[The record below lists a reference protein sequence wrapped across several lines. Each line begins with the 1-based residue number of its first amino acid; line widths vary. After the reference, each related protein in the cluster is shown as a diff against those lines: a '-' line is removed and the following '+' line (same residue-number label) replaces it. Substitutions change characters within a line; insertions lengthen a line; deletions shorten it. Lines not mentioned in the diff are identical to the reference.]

1 MEKKG
6 YMLVGLANKRTGNMV
21 AFNLEAAVFEIGQKG
36 TSNLLIE
43 DMVYAVDTIE
53 LMTLLQGCGVELMHC
68 ERQPEAPQVTT
79 QEQVQAPIEGE
90 ANAE

>member
-1 MEKKG
+1 MKKKG

-36 TSNLLIE
+36 TSNLLVE
-43 DMVYAVDTIE
+43 DMVYAVDTNE
-53 LMTLLQGCGVELMHC
+53 LMTLLQGCGIELMPC
-68 ERQPEAPQVTT
+68 EKQPEVPQMTARG
-79 QEQVQAPIEGE
+79 QVQTPIEGE

>member
-6 YMLVGLANKRTGNMV
+6 YMLVGLTNKRTGSMI
-21 AFNLEAAVFEIGQKG
+21 AFNLEAAVFEIGKKD
-36 TSNLLIE
+36 TSNLLVE
-43 DMVYAVDTIE
+43 GMVYAVDTIE

-79 QEQVQAPIEGE
+79 QEQIQTTIEGE
-90 ANAE
+90 ENAE

>member
-79 QEQVQAPIEGE
+79 QEQVQTPIEGE

>member
-1 MEKKG
+1 MKKKG
-6 YMLVGLANKRTGNMV
+6 YMLVGLADKRTGNMV

-43 DMVYAVDTIE
+43 DVVYTVDTIE

-79 QEQVQAPIEGE
+79 QEQVQTPVEGE
-90 ANAE
+90 EDVE

>member
-1 MEKKG
+1 MRKKG
-6 YMLVGLANKRTGNMV
+6 YMLVGLTNKRTGNMV

-36 TSNLLIE
+36 TSNLLVE

-79 QEQVQAPIEGE
+79 QEQVQTPIEGE

>member
-1 MEKKG
+1 MKKKG
-6 YMLVGLANKRTGNMV
+6 YMLVGLTDKRTGNLV

-36 TSNLLIE
+36 TSNLMVD
-43 DMVYAVDTIE
+43 DMVFSVDTIE

-68 ERQPEAPQVTT
+68 ERQPEAPQMTT
-79 QEQVQAPIEGE
+79 QEQVQTPIEGE

>member
-1 MEKKG
+1 MKEKG
-6 YMLVGLANKRTGNMV
+6 YMLVGLTNKRTGNMV

-36 TSNLLIE
+36 TSNLMVE

-68 ERQPEAPQVTT
+68 ERQPEAPQMTT
-79 QEQVQAPIEGE
+79 QEQVQTPIEGE